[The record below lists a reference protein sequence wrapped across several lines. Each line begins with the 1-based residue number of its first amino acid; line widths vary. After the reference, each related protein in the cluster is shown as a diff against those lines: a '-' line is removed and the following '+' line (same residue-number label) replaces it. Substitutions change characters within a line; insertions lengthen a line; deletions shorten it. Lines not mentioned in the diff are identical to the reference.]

1 MWKLFDTYKSSFI
14 LLFSMI
20 FGGVLG
26 IYAPEFASKFEPI
39 GKIFLNLLF
48 VVIVPLVAVSVTSSI
63 SSMTDL
69 KSLGR
74 ILVIVLIIAVVMALI
89 PAIGMVGL
97 AAIFDPAQGV
107 KMAIPSHFTGGDGS
121 MDFVSMVSANDFV
134 GLLSK
139 SHILPLIIVCVITG
153 IAIGQS
159 GARGKKTA
167 ELLDSLNAVIMRVVA
182 IIMKIA
188 PVGLGCYF
196 ASTMASQDPQLLVT
210 FARVTALFFGG
221 SLIYYVFGSSFYAWI
236 AGGLPAVRAFWRHA
250 IEPSATALGTCS
262 SLATLPVSI
271 RAAKSMGVKSD
282 VVDIALPLL
291 VNVNKGG
298 VAMIAALKVVF
309 IFSVLGLHFSPETFL
324 MTMVIA
330 VLSAIIVGGVPG
342 GAFLGEIFIV
352 TTLKLPLETI
362 PMLVVIGTITDAPAT
377 LINVVHNINA
387 VQIVERFTGKRVKTL
402 DPALSSES

>member
-1 MWKLFDTYKSSFI
+1 
-14 LLFSMI
+14 MI
-20 FGGVLG
+20 IGGVVG
-26 IYAPEFASKFEPI
+26 IYAPGLAGKVEPI
-39 GKIFLNLLF
+39 GKVFLNLLF

-63 SSMTDL
+63 SGMTDL

-74 ILVIVLIIAVVMALI
+74 ILVIVFIIAIAMALI
-89 PAIGMVGL
+89 PAIGIVGL

-107 KMAIPSHFTGGDGS
+107 KMAMPAHFSGGSGS

-139 SHILPLIIVCVITG
+139 SHILPLIIVCVIVG

-159 GARGKKTA
+159 GERGRKTA
-167 ELLDSLNAVIMRVVA
+167 ELLDSLNAVIMKVVA
-182 IIMKIA
+182 IIMKVA

-196 ASTMASQDPQLLVT
+196 ASTMASQDPQLLMT
-210 FARVTALFFGG
+210 FARVTVLFFAG
-221 SLIYYVFGSSFYAWI
+221 SLIYYVCGSSFYAWI
-236 AGGLPAVRAFWRHA
+236 GGGLPAVRAFWRHA

-262 SLATLPVSI
+262 SLATLPVSL
-271 RAAKSMGVKSD
+271 RAAKSMGVKSE
-282 VVDIALPLL
+282 VVDISLPLL

-309 IFSVLGLHFSPETFL
+309 IFSVLGLHFTGATFL
-324 MTMVIA
+324 MTLVIA

-352 TTLKLPLETI
+352 TTLGLPMETI

-387 VQIVERFTGKRVKTL
+387 VQIVERFAGRRAEAL
-402 DPALSSES
+402 DPLLSGESS